1 MMTRIFVLVFV
12 SILFFSCAQQI
23 SGNKKN
29 GNELDQ
35 QKKPGFSFFL
45 RSSAFMNNTY
55 IPKKYTCDGENISPD
70 LFWGEYP
77 PGTQSFVIIMEDP
90 DAPFGLF
97 VHWIVY
103 DIPYY
108 ITSLKEGLPRQSVI
122 DGVIKQGINDFGRI
136 GYDGPC
142 PPRGMPH
149 RYFIRIYAIDIPT
162 LGLPPGA
169 TKEDVRYAIEG
180 HILAQ
185 TYLMGRY
192 GR

>member
-1 MMTRIFVLVFV
+1 MFKRMIFLVLSMIFL
-12 SILFFSCAQQI
+12 SACAETIAGKEKKGFSDKNSLFFI
-23 SGNKKN
+23 
-29 GNELDQ
+29 
-35 QKKPGFSFFL
+35 
-45 RSSAFMNNTY
+45 RSSAFMNDTY
-55 IPKKYTCDGENISPD
+55 IPRKYTCDGDDISPD
-70 LFWGEYP
+70 LYWGDFP

-90 DAPFGLF
+90 DAPFGVF

-108 ITSLKEGLPRQSVI
+108 MTNLRENLPKTSVV
-122 DGVIKQGINDFGRI
+122 DGIFKQGINDFGKI
-136 GYDGPC
+136 GYNGPC

-169 TKEDVRYAIEG
+169 TKEDVRHAMEG
-180 HILAQ
+180 HILSQ